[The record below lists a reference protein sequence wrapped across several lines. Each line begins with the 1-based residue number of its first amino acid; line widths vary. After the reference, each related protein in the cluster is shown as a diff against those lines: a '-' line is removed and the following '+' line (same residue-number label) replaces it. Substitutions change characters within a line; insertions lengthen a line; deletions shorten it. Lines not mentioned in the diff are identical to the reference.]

1 MVFCLLFLIY
11 ITIYQFINHCNFSLI
26 TSYNSRSDKGRY
38 GWLCENFFYIFFHI
52 STKLDNAMIFINIQ
66 SNKMDTKKRLY
77 RELEDITKL
86 KISQALK
93 GRSKST
99 SHKENISQG
108 LKNYWKTVPKR
119 ENE

>member
-1 MVFCLLFLIY
+1 
-11 ITIYQFINHCNFSLI
+11 
-26 TSYNSRSDKGRY
+26 
-38 GWLCENFFYIFFHI
+38 
-52 STKLDNAMIFINIQ
+52 
-66 SNKMDTKKRLY
+66 MDTKKRLY